1 MKKSTTKRTLTNL
14 AFALVWILAFVLTG
28 IAISVFLAFV
38 FAVMV
43 IPVFYPSPAQA
54 AEEERLSIATA
65 KTPDSA
71 DIETV
76 TAING
81 ILNQFPQETLGQM
94 MEDGWRVLV
103 TDRQDWHVNYRDKL
117 AELSAGQYESSTYY
131 FLAAYLDEADGP
143 LQWKSR
149 EESFTEN
156 IYRPEAD
163 AFYCRFQNL
172 YDGSVYSRRAEYFA
186 NALCAYAEKNGD
198 LKTYCPK
205 TWQFVHDILDIP
217 TDAVL

>member
-14 AFALVWILAFVLTG
+14 VFALAG
-28 IAISVFLAFV
+28 MAISVFC
-38 FAVMV
+38 
-43 IPVFYPSPAQA
+43 PSPAQA

-81 ILNQFPQETLGQM
+81 ILNQFPQETLEQM
-94 MEDGWRVLV
+94 EEDGWRVLV

-117 AELSAGQYESSTYY
+117 AELSADQYESSTYY

-149 EESFTEN
+149 EDSFTEN
-156 IYRPEAD
+156 IYRPESG

-172 YDGSVYSRRAEYFA
+172 YDGSSYSERAEYFA
-186 NALCAYAEKNGD
+186 NALCAYAEKNVD
-198 LKTYCPK
+198 LKMYCPK
-205 TWQFVHDILDIP
+205 TWQFVHDILDVP
-217 TDAVL
+217 ADAVL